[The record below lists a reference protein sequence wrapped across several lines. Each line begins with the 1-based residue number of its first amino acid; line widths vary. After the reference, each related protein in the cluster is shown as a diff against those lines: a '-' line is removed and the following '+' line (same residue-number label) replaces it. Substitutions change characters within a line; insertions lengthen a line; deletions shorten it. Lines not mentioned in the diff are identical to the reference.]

1 MVSTS
6 FKVVLA
12 ILRHRHRHQGW
23 LLGALG
29 SFLAPQ
35 ACPGRR
41 EMISNLVHGAPWF
54 GEEVCVSQQAN
65 LTVAALAAAYALLA
79 AACVQPPDLV
89 LPVDAVPS

>member
-1 MVSTS
+1 
-6 FKVVLA
+6 
-12 ILRHRHRHQGW
+12 
-23 LLGALG
+23 
-29 SFLAPQ
+29 
-35 ACPGRR
+35 
-41 EMISNLVHGAPWF
+41 MISNLVHGAPWF